1 MKKSQFFFVEVKEE
15 EEDGGQERA
24 DLILQGNGTIL
35 SVEITG
41 ICCV

>member
-15 EEDGGQERA
+15 EDGGQERS